1 MEFTPAEARVLAC
14 LIEKQVDGPAA
25 YALTLDELRFA
36 CNQAEGPRRV
46 EPFDD
51 RVLIDTLL
59 SLKSKGL
66 ASFLPTGR
74 TAGEVRYRHRAD
86 ERWRLNV
93 QEQAVL
99 AALVLRGPQTP
110 SQVLSGVPAGS
121 LLGTPT
127 EVEAVL
133 DALAG
138 RTPAAFAVRTS
149 KKGRGGET
157 LWAEILTGSA
167 DSVEQLE
174 LGEMGE
180 DRAEGLGP
188 GERAGPPAG
197 SMQSVTTGTAAGPSP
212 LTLAELADR
221 LSGIERRL
229 ASIETE
235 LGILRQLA
243 EDQGAPDRPPSRLRT

>member
-1 MEFTPAEARVLAC
+1 MELTPAEARVLAC
-14 LIEKQVDGPAA
+14 LIERQVDGPEA

-36 CNQAEGPRRV
+36 CNQSGGTRPAMT
-46 EPFDD
+46 FDD
-51 RVLIDTLL
+51 RALVDTLL

-93 QEQAVL
+93 QEQAAL

-110 SQVLSGVPAGS
+110 SQVLSTVAAGS
-121 LLGTPT
+121 LLESST

-133 DALAG
+133 DSLAG
-138 RTPAAFAVRTS
+138 RTPEAFAVRTG
-149 KKGRGGET
+149 KKSRGGEVV
-157 LWAEILTGSA
+157 WAEVLTSSA
-167 DSVEQLE
+167 DQVEQLE

-180 DRAEGLGP
+180 SVDAERGM
-188 GERAGPPAG
+188 PPAG
-197 SMQSVTTGTAAGPSP
+197 RDPAMSPVATGTATGPSP

-235 LGILRQLA
+235 LGIVRQLV
-243 EDQGAPDRPPSRLRT
+243 EDQQRAPDRPAPRIRT

>member
-1 MEFTPAEARVLAC
+1 MELTPAEARVLAC
-14 LIEKQVDGPAA
+14 LIEKQVDGPEA
-25 YALTLDELRFA
+25 YSLTLDELRFA
-36 CNQAEGPRRV
+36 CNQSGGRRPAET
-46 EPFDD
+46 FDD
-51 RVLIDTLL
+51 RALIDTLL

-110 SQVLSGVPAGS
+110 SQVLSAVPAGA
-121 LLGTPT
+121 LLESPT

-133 DALAG
+133 DSLAG
-138 RTPAAFAVRTS
+138 RTPEAFVIRTD
-149 KKGRGGET
+149 KKGRGEEV
-157 LWAEILTGSA
+157 LWAEVLTGPA
-167 DSVEQLE
+167 DQVEQLA
-174 LGEMGE
+174 LAEMGE
-180 DRAEGLGP
+180 DAVAD
-188 GERAGPPAG
+188 ERGMAAAGRDAAVP
-197 SMQSVTTGTAAGPSP
+197 SVATGTASGPSP
-212 LTLAELADR
+212 LTMAELAVR

-229 ASIETE
+229 GSIETE
-235 LGILRQLA
+235 LGILRQLV